1 MSYIFYLANS
11 ILKFNL
17 EIKDCATVYLA
28 HKLLRCISKDFNNN
42 LYLVTSLAVDMYYV
56 FLVSKFLYLVT
67 LYLY

>member
-1 MSYIFYLANS
+1 MSYIFYLADN

-17 EIKDCATVYLA
+17 EIKDCAT
-28 HKLLRCISKDFNNN
+28 LLRCISKDFNNN